1 MEGNQL
7 KEVLAKFG
15 HEDFREGQ
23 REPIEAVLRGED
35 AVVVMPT
42 GAGKSLCYQVT
53 ALMLPGTTLVVSPLI
68 ALMKDQV
75 DALER
80 KGVAVTL
87 INSTVGRGETEK
99 RLKGMADGEYKL
111 VYVAPERFRNSAFR
125 SALAKTRLSMVA
137 IDEAHCISQW
147 GHDFR
152 PDYLD
157 LGSFIGG
164 LGEVRVMALT
174 ATATPAVREDI
185 VRQLHLGEAPRKPPF
200 VEVLGFSRPNLR
212 IGVTDC
218 SRAARKLARTV
229 EIVNR
234 LKNGIIYVATR
245 KHAQTVYEELQR
257 AVSASSGV
265 EILMYHAALTEAQ
278 RTKVQRAFR
287 VAEHPVVI
295 ATTAFGMG
303 IDRADIRFV
312 VHWDIPGGIEQY
324 YQEIGR
330 AGRDGARAECE
341 LLFSYADVK
350 VQEFFVDGAN
360 PDAETGLKVWKMFAG
375 CGNQVVEFDS
385 ATFARAL
392 GLKNGIAVATAANV
406 LLNAGF
412 LIRPEESRPYAYQ
425 VVEGVDEMQVQSVFN
440 ARREK
445 LYRDR
450 RRLRKMIDFA
460 YFEGCRHKFILDYFG
475 DQSPTRT
482 CGGCDNCETIVKP
495 LGPGAGETPPPPKDA
510 ASGGGAVSAAQ
521 NERAFAITSCDK
533 RQAVSGRAAAGVLAS
548 SAVDMEDLLR
558 RYLKIQDE
566 SRRLE
571 AERKTLR
578 DKIAASLSLSGETG
592 RDMSVDECALH
603 IRCEPKTVYKFDDQ
617 LLRNRLGRAY
627 YGILEPDTRKMK
639 ACMDEVVRCLAPI
652 IHKVGVP
659 SGERLDAAIRAGRI
673 SSELVEGA
681 VTRQGDF
688 SFAVQRRD
696 ARLAG

>member
-1 MEGNQL
+1 MEDNQIR
-7 KEVLAKFG
+7 ETLARFG

-80 KGVAVTL
+80 KGIAVTL

-99 RLKGMADGEYKL
+99 RLKGMADGAYKL

-157 LGSFIGG
+157 LGGFIGG

-257 AVSASSGV
+257 AVPASGGV
-265 EILMYHAALTEAQ
+265 EILMYHAALTELQ
-278 RTKVQRAFR
+278 RTKVQRSFMT
-287 VAEHPVVI
+287 VEHPVVI

-312 VHWDIPGGIEQY
+312 LHWDIPGGIEQY

-330 AGRDGARAECE
+330 AGRDGACAECE

-375 CGNQVVEFDS
+375 YGNQIVEFDS

-392 GLKNGIAVATAANV
+392 GIKNGIAVATAANV

-412 LIRPEESRPYAYQ
+412 LIRPEESRPYAFQ
-425 VVEGVDEMQVQSVFN
+425 VAEGVTEMQVQSVFN

-445 LYRDR
+445 FYRDR

-475 DQSPTRT
+475 DWSPTRT
-482 CGGCDNCETIVKP
+482 CGGCDNCE
-495 LGPGAGETPPPPKDA
+495 
-510 ASGGGAVSAAQ
+510 
-521 NERAFAITSCDK
+521 K
-533 RQAVSGRAAAGVLAS
+533 RGR
-548 SAVDMEDLLR
+548 
-558 RYLKIQDE
+558 
-566 SRRLE
+566 
-571 AERKTLR
+571 
-578 DKIAASLSLSGETG
+578 
-592 RDMSVDECALH
+592 
-603 IRCEPKTVYKFDDQ
+603 
-617 LLRNRLGRAY
+617 
-627 YGILEPDTRKMK
+627 
-639 ACMDEVVRCLAPI
+639 
-652 IHKVGVP
+652 
-659 SGERLDAAIRAGRI
+659 
-673 SSELVEGA
+673 
-681 VTRQGDF
+681 F
-688 SFAVQRRD
+688 SFAVQCRD